1 MAHVVP
7 RGTFW
12 CPQEFT
18 QFGSLEDLG
27 KLCGAAYDKVSLG
40 QWAGDSGKDL
50 GPGSDV
56 QR

>member
-27 KLCGAAYDKVSLG
+27 KLCGAAYDKGSLG
-40 QWAGDSGKDL
+40 QWTGDSGKDL